1 MDINDLKKQIND
13 RFENSPIQS
22 SAFYA
27 DPEDHL
33 DNQKKLRVTLK
44 SFTETQNI
52 TTPFALQIMATHS
65 DITIMPLGL
74 LDLNELKEWENNQRK
89 ESGVTYGSTDKKEGT
104 PLVVKF
110 ESHVKGTDSDKQV
123 LNTYTDDLFNHFH
136 DTFNNIIWPVVMKYL
151 NENQTI
157 LYNLEKRLV
166 EEKEDI
172 RENTLKQLQSMSKD
186 DIKEKIGIDLKES
199 QWEHYSSYIADMSQV
214 NSIIV
219 SASTFTKE
227 QILKGKVFTQMM
239 NIAQLR
245 NTFFWI
251 LDNTYNE
258 IIFFYIQAFG
268 STDANLKKHLHSI
281 RKNLATN
288 MRNDA
293 WKRCNDIIED
303 QKKFNPQKFFTEV
316 FLPIAENLEVEVDK
330 FK

>member
-27 DPEDHL
+27 DPEDQL

-44 SFTETQNI
+44 SFIETQNI

-74 LDLNELKEWENNQRK
+74 LDLNELKEWEDKQRK
-89 ESGVTYGSTDKKEGT
+89 ENGVTYGTPDKKEGT
-104 PLVVKF
+104 PLVIQF
-110 ESHVKGTDSDKQV
+110 ESHVKDTKSDRQI

-136 DTFNNIIWPVVMKYL
+136 DTFNNDIWPIVIKYL

-157 LYNLEKRLV
+157 LYDLEKRLV
-166 EEKEDI
+166 EESNEIKN
-172 RENTLKQLQSMSKD
+172 NTLKQLKKMSKVE
-186 DIKEKIGIDLKES
+186 IKEKIGMDLEEN
-199 QWEHYSSYIADMSQV
+199 QWDHYSNYIADMSQV

-219 SASTFTKE
+219 SSSTFTKE
-227 QILKGKVFTQMM
+227 QILKDKVFTQMM

-251 LDNTYNE
+251 LDNAFNE
-258 IIFFYIQAFG
+258 IIFFYIQAYG
-268 STDANLKKHLHSI
+268 ATDPKIKKHLHSI

-288 MRNDA
+288 MRNAA

-303 QKKFNPQKFFTEV
+303 QKKFDSQKFFTEV
-316 FLPIAENLEVEVDK
+316 FLPIAENLEVEIDK